1 MARINTNIPSV
12 LAQRNL
18 RSIQSELQTRFERLS
33 TGLRI
38 NRGADDPAG
47 LIISERLR
55 SNISGVNQGISNSD
69 RAANVISTTEASL
82 SEVSDLLN
90 SIKSLIVESANTGA
104 NSDAERNANQLQ
116 IDSAIASITRISDTA
131 SFGSLKLLNGSLDY
145 NLSGVN
151 PNDVVQAKVW
161 NASFISQATY
171 NVDVNVV
178 ASAQT
183 GALYF
188 QPPSA
193 AGTIL
198 SSSTLQIAGVR
209 GVQTISV
216 TSNASLTSVVAAVNN
231 LTSLTGVRASLINN
245 DPTSGMVFNSVDYG
259 SNSFVAV
266 KRLQGPA
273 LAADAFTNNL
283 YKVANNLPAPAG
295 VPFNWSTLI
304 SGGTVSVAQRDE
316 GQNVQA
322 LVNGSLA
329 TGDGLK
335 IKVNSPNLS
344 MDMQL
349 SATFATTVNNTASSF
364 DITGG
369 GSLFQLGPDVSASQQ
384 ASFATQSMAASNLGG
399 TLVGST
405 MQFLSSLTT
414 GGTNSID
421 ASLKSKDFTTASD
434 ILERAI
440 DDVSILRGRLGAFQR
455 NVLEPNTRSLNSA
468 LENLTASSS
477 AIRDADFAAETSALT
492 RAQILSQSGTT
503 VLQLANASSQS
514 VLQLLQG

>member
-47 LIISERLR
+47 MIISERLR

-90 SIKSLIVESANTGA
+90 SIKSLIVASANTGA
-104 NSDAERNANQLQ
+104 NSDAERSANQLQ
-116 IDSAIASITRISDTA
+116 IDSAIQSITRISDTA

-145 NLSGVN
+145 TVSGVN
-151 PNDVVQAKVW
+151 PNEVVQAKIW
-161 NASFISQATY
+161 NASFVSQSVY
-171 NVDVNVV
+171 NVKVNVV

-183 GALYF
+183 GSLF
-188 QPPSA
+188 FRPPTN

-198 SSSTLQIAGVR
+198 SSSTLQIGGTR
-209 GVQTISV
+209 GVETIAV
-216 TSNASLTSVVAAVNN
+216 TSNTSLTSVVAAVNN
-231 LTSLTGVRASLINN
+231 LTSLTGVQASLINN
-245 DPTSGMVFNSVDYG
+245 NPLSGMVFSSIDYG
-259 SNSFVAV
+259 SDAFVSV

-273 LAADAFTNNL
+273 AAADSFTSNL
-283 YKVANNLPAPAG
+283 YKVANNAPPPAG
-295 VPFNWSTLI
+295 APFGWATLI
-304 SGGTVSVAQRDE
+304 SNNTVAVAQRDE

-322 LVNGSLA
+322 LVNGALA

-335 IKVNSPNLS
+335 VKVNSPNLS
-344 MDMQL
+344 MDLQL
-349 SATFATTVNNTASSF
+349 NATFATTVNNTSSNF

-369 GSLFQLGPDVSASQQ
+369 GSLFQLGPDVSALQQ
-384 ASFATQSMAASNLGG
+384 ASFGTPSVAASNLGG
-399 TLVGST
+399 VLVGNT
-405 MQFLSSLTT
+405 MQFLSSLMT
-414 GGTNSID
+414 GGTNSIN
-421 ASLKSKDFTTASD
+421 SNLLSKNFTIASD
-434 ILERAI
+434 ILESAI
-440 DDVSILRGRLGAFQR
+440 DEVSVLRGRLGAFQR

>member
-47 LIISERLR
+47 MIISERLR
-55 SNISGVNQGISNSD
+55 SNIAGVNQGITNSD
-69 RAANVISTTEASL
+69 RAANVISTTEGSL

-116 IDSAIASITRISDTA
+116 IDSAIQSITRISDTA

-151 PNDVVQAKVW
+151 PSDVVQAKVW
-161 NASFISQATY
+161 NASFVTQSVY
-171 NVDVNVV
+171 NVKVNVV

-183 GALYF
+183 GSLYF
-188 QPPSA
+188 HPPTT

-198 SSSTLQIAGVR
+198 STSTLQIAGTR
-209 GVQTISV
+209 GVQTITV
-216 TSNASLTSVVAAVNN
+216 TSNSSLTSVVAAVNN
-231 LTSLTGVRASLINN
+231 LTSLTGIRASLINN
-245 DPTSGMVFNSVDYG
+245 DPTSGMVFSSVDYG
-259 SNSFVAV
+259 SDSFVSV
-266 KRLQGPA
+266 KRLQGPTPT
-273 LAADAFTNNL
+273 ADSFTANL
-283 YKVANNLPAPAG
+283 FKIANNAPPPG
-295 VPFNWSTLI
+295 TNPFDWATHITN
-304 SGGTVSVAQRDE
+304 GTVSLAQRDE
-316 GQNVQA
+316 GQDVQA
-322 LVNGSLA
+322 LVNGALA
-329 TGDGLK
+329 IGNGLK

-349 SATFATTVNNTASSF
+349 SSAFATTVNNTSSNF

-369 GSLFQLGPDVSASQQ
+369 GSLFQLGPDVSAQQQ

-399 TLVGST
+399 VLVGST
-405 MQFLSSLTT
+405 MQFLSSLMS
-414 GGTNSID
+414 GGTNSIN
-421 ASLKSKDFTTASD
+421 AMLNSKNFTTGSD

-440 DDVSILRGRLGAFQR
+440 DEVSELRGRLGAFQR
-455 NVLEPNTRSLNSA
+455 NVLEPNTRSLSSA

-492 RAQILSQSGTT
+492 RAQILSSSGTT
-503 VLQLANASSQS
+503 VLQMANASSQS